1 MLPNTFG
8 DMAQRLTLQRHG
20 SGLKR
25 AVSNLAQELT
35 TGIAKDKSLKVK
47 GDFSALSGVSSALEM
62 ASARKANA
70 QLAGILFSS
79 QQTILLDLGKQAQSG
94 LLEGLMRSGTLN
106 ETEISIGI
114 LQMEERFRR
123 AVSQLN
129 TQIGGRAIFA
139 GTATDGA
146 ALATAD
152 TMLDAIFEDLI
163 ATYPGG
169 PDAET
174 TSAFISSWFAD
185 GGNFELQGYVGG
197 SKIPA
202 RLDLGNG
209 ISVGMDLTAEDESI
223 RTHLSALAT
232 GAILSK
238 GLFASDRSEQHAL
251 LGYAAQSLSH
261 AHRGLIALSA
271 KLGIEEERAETGR
284 FRAEAEHT
292 ALSIARAELLESDP
306 YEAAVRLE
314 QAMTQLDLIY
324 NLTARLSRLS
334 LATYLR

>member
-1 MLPNTFG
+1 MLPTTFG

-25 AVSNLAQELT
+25 TVSNLSQELT

-47 GDFSALSGVSSALEM
+47 GDFSALTGVSSALEM

-70 QLAGILFSS
+70 QLAGMIFSS
-79 QQTILLDLGKQAQSG
+79 QQSVLLELGNQAQAG
-94 LLEGLMRSGTLN
+94 VLEWIKRGDTVN
-106 ETEISIGI
+106 ETEIALGI
-114 LQMEERFRR
+114 SQMEERFRS

-129 TQIGGRAIFA
+129 TQIGGRAVFA
-139 GTATDGA
+139 GTATDGT
-146 ALATAD
+146 ALITAD
-152 TMLDAIFEDLI
+152 AMLDAIFEDLM
-163 ATYPGG
+163 ATHPAG

-174 TSAFISSWFAD
+174 TSAFIASWFAD
-185 GGNFELQGYVGG
+185 GGNFGVSGYVGG
-197 SKIPA
+197 AKIPA

-209 ISVGMDLTAEDESI
+209 ISVGMDITAEDESI
-223 RTHLSALAT
+223 RNHLSAAAT

-238 GLFASDRSEQHAL
+238 GLFEGDPSEQHAM
-251 LGYAAQSLSH
+251 LGHAAKGMSK
-261 AHRGLIALSA
+261 AHQGLIKLSA
-271 KLGIEEERAETGR
+271 KLGIEEERAEIGR
-284 FRAEAEHT
+284 SRAEAEHT
-292 ALSIARAELLESDP
+292 AMSIARAELLEADP
-306 YEAAVRLE
+306 YDAAVRLE